1 MEINNPID
9 VIILSLN
16 FVIQWWWIILPP
28 ALFTAFWELWT
39 DYVRSGYLAK
49 MSWTMM
55 EINMPKEVFQ
65 TPKAI
70 EGIFSA
76 LHSMSSP
83 PDNIEK
89 YWKGKI
95 QDYLSLEIVGDAGK
109 SHFYI
114 RIPSALKGYASSQIY
129 AQYPKAEIK
138 EVPDYVTN
146 VPLDIPNAQY
156 ELWGTEIILAKEDG
170 YPIRT
175 YVDFEETIEEKRLDP
190 LASLMESFAQLKD
203 GEQIWVQILAKPH
216 SAGWEKDGQELI
228 NGLLGK
234 KTAPK
239 KTLPEKILGQIFD
252 LIEMAIGG
260 GQAPEK
266 KEPTK
271 ISDLTPGKKEVIEAI
286 EKNISKLGFD
296 TTIRTL
302 YIGKREIYNR
312 ANIAAIL
319 GFFKQFNT
327 LNLNGFKPNSD
338 VSPKVKYPFFR
349 SQREFTRKRSVY
361 MNYRFRAP
369 GKKNFVF
376 NTEEL
381 ATIFHFPGTVVE
393 ASATPRIEAK
403 KAEPPSNL
411 PI

>member
-1 MEINNPID
+1 MLEIS
-9 VIILSLN
+9 V
-16 FVIQWWWIILPP
+16 
-28 ALFTAFWELWT
+28 
-39 DYVRSGYLAK
+39 
-49 MSWTMM
+49 
-55 EINMPKEVFQ
+55 PKEVFQ

-83 PDNIEK
+83 PDAIEQ

-114 RIPSALKGYASSQIY
+114 RMPSSLKGYVSSQIY

-138 EVPDYVTN
+138 EVSDYIDSIPTSA
-146 VPLDIPNAQY
+146 PNAQY

-190 LASLMESFAQLKD
+190 LSSLMESFAQLRD
-203 GEQIWVQILAKPH
+203 GEQIWIQILAKPH
-216 SAGWEKDGQELI
+216 SAGWEKDGEELI
-228 NGLLGK
+228 NKLLGK

-239 KTLPEKILGQIFD
+239 KNWAEKILDQILD
-252 LIEMAIGG
+252 MIESMIVSGG
-260 GQAPEK
+260 KSPEK

-296 TTIRTL
+296 AAIRTL
-302 YIGKREIYNR
+302 YIGKRDIYNR
-312 ANIAAIL
+312 ANVAAIL

-338 VSPKVKYPFFR
+338 ISPKVKYPFFKA
-349 SQREFTRKRSVY
+349 QREFTRKRNVY
-361 MNYRFRAP
+361 INYRLRAP

-403 KAEPPSNL
+403 KAEPPVNL